1 MAPVRVGKDA
11 VIGAGSTITK
21 DVPSGSLALERNKQT
36 VIPDWKEK
44 KEEKRGLRQVQVK
57 ESSGKEGISLLLYTK
72 KLKIFTG
79 NANPELAEEIAAYL
93 GIGLGKSRVSYFS
106 DGEISVAIDE
116 SVRGA
121 DVFVIQP
128 TCPPAN
134 QNVMELLIMIDA
146 LKRASARRICAVLPY
161 YGYARQDRK
170 LKARDPITAK
180 LLADL
185 ITAAG
190 ANRVLAMDL
199 HAGQIQGFFD
209 IPVDHLLGVP
219 ILAEYFQS
227 LGIEDPIV
235 VSPDVGGVARA
246 RDLASRLETTI
257 AIVDKR
263 RPHPNVAEVLHLVGD
278 VKGRTAILVDDIID
292 TAGTIVKAAEALL
305 ERGAKDVYACCT
317 HPVLSGP
324 ARERLDA
331 SPLKEVVVT
340 NTIPVPPEKRFS
352 RLKVL
357 TVAPI
362 FGESIIRI
370 HEDLSVSKLFE

>member
-1 MAPVRVGKDA
+1 M
-11 VIGAGSTITK
+11 
-21 DVPSGSLALERNKQT
+21 
-36 VIPDWKEK
+36 
-44 KEEKRGLRQVQVK
+44 QVK

-93 GIGLGKSRVSYFS
+93 GIGLGKAKVSYFS

-263 RPHPNVAEVLHLVGD
+263 RPQPNVAEVLHLVGD